1 MKNKIRV
8 CLILEGTYPY
18 VTGGVSAWVHDLI
31 TGLPDIEFILYT
43 ISPKKNLPLRYG
55 LPENIVGHKDI
66 VISEHKKSKKI
77 RFGKKRILKE
87 IEAFHSVFKSG
98 KIPLLDKAF
107 SMMKDGYFLYKDAVT
122 SDTGWK
128 MVAESNARNNPVYKF
143 SDYFWSW
150 KAAHDMMFTIIGNRP
165 EKADIY
171 HAISTGYAGLA
182 AIAGKVATG
191 KAFLLTE
198 HGLYHKEREI
208 EIKRADFVK
217 GYHKDMW
224 VSMYNTLSK
233 LSYYYADMIISLF
246 EVNRQKQIEMGASEK
261 KTIVIPNGIDVQRF
275 SSIVRKK
282 KEGFHVGLV
291 GRVVPIKD
299 IKNFILASKI
309 VSDLI
314 PETRFYCIGP
324 TDEDPTYY
332 VECKALVSSFRL
344 DKMFEFTGRQDVLEY
359 YSFLDVVLLTSVREA
374 QPLVILEAYCA
385 GLPIVSTRVGN
396 VPELLDYDERFLAS
410 PKDPEKL
417 AVCVKYIYDNPA
429 EVGKFLARNRE
440 KVLRF
445 YNRIEV
451 HKRYEEIYKFLI
463 RTSPNKKPAAGGAE
477 AGKSTEAVTQWPV

>member
-8 CLILEGTYPY
+8 CLILEGTYPF

-31 TGLPDIEFILYT
+31 TGLPNIEFILYT

-55 LPENIVGHKDI
+55 LPDNIVDHKDI
-66 VISEHKKSKKI
+66 VISEHKKSKPMK
-77 RFGKKRILKE
+77 FGKKKLLAE
-87 IEAFHSVFKSG
+87 IESFHSIFRAG
-98 KIPLLDKAF
+98 KIPFLEKAVT
-107 SMMKDGYFLYKDAVT
+107 MMKDGYFLYKDSVT

-128 MVAESNARNNPVYKF
+128 MVIESNAKNNPVYKF

-150 KAAHDMMFTIIGNRP
+150 KAAHDMMFTIIGSRP
-165 EKADIY
+165 QKADIY

-182 AIAGKVATG
+182 AMVGKIATG

-208 EIKRADFVK
+208 EIKRADFVR

-224 VSMYNTLSK
+224 VSMYNTMSK
-233 LSYYYADMIISLF
+233 LSYTYADMIISLF
-246 EVNRQKQIEMGASEK
+246 EYNRQKQIEMGAPEK
-261 KTIVIPNGIDVQRF
+261 KTIVIPNGIDVEKF
-275 SSIVRKK
+275 SSIARKK
-282 KEGFHVGLV
+282 KDGFHVGLV

-299 IKNFILASKI
+299 IKNFILACKI
-309 VSDLI
+309 ISDMV
-314 PETRFYCIGP
+314 PEARFYCIGP

-332 VECKALVSSFRL
+332 VECKALVNSFRL
-344 DKMFEFTGRQDVLEY
+344 EKVFEFTGRQDVIEY
-359 YSFLDVVLLTSVREA
+359 YAFLDVVLLTSVREA

-410 PKDPEKL
+410 PKDPEKI
-417 AVCVKYIYDNPA
+417 AMCVKYIYDNPK
-429 EVGKFLARNRE
+429 EVEKFLKRNRE

-451 HKRYEEIYKFLI
+451 HKRYEELYKFLF
-463 RTSPNKKPAAGGAE
+463 RTSPNKNPVSGKRGSGKTVE
-477 AGKSTEAVTQWPV
+477 ADI

>member
-8 CLILEGTYPY
+8 CLILEGTYPF
-18 VTGGVSAWVHDLI
+18 VTGGVSAWVHELI
-31 TGLPDIEFILYT
+31 TGLPEIEFVLYT
-43 ISPKKNLPLRYG
+43 ISPKKNLPLRYA

-66 VISEHKKSKKI
+66 VISEHKKTKRLGK
-77 RFGKKRILKE
+77 GKKKLLEE
-87 IEAFHSVFKSG
+87 IEKIHGVFQSG
-98 KIPLLDKAF
+98 KIPELDSAIAK
-107 SMMKDGYFLYKDAVT
+107 MKNGYYLYRDAVA

-128 MVAESNARNNPVYKF
+128 MIAGGNARNNPVYKF

-150 KAAHDMMFTIIGNRP
+150 KAAHDMMFTIIGTRP
-165 EKADIY
+165 QKADIY

-182 AIAGKVATG
+182 AIVGKITTG
-191 KAFLLTE
+191 KAYLLTE

-208 EIKRADFVK
+208 EIKRADFVR

-233 LSYYYADMIISLF
+233 LSYNYADMVISLF
-246 EVNRQKQIEMGASEK
+246 EYNRRKQIEMGASEK
-261 KTIVIPNGIDVQRF
+261 KTIVIPNGIDVERF
-275 SSIVRKK
+275 SSVVRQK
-282 KEGFHVGLV
+282 KEGFHIGLI

-309 VSDLI
+309 VSDHI
-314 PETRFYCIGP
+314 PEARFYCIGP
-324 TDEDPTYY
+324 TDEDPVYY
-332 VECKALVSSFRL
+332 VECKALVNSFRL
-344 DKMFEFTGRQDVLEY
+344 ENSFEFTGRQDVTSY
-359 YSFLDVVLLTSVREA
+359 YSFLDVIVLTSVREA

-410 PKDPEKL
+410 PKDPEKI
-417 AVCVKYIYDNPA
+417 AMCVKYIYDNPL
-429 EVGKFLARNRE
+429 EVEKFLERNKE
-440 KVLRF
+440 KVFRF

-463 RTSPNKKPAAGGAE
+463 RTNPNSKTIAQELEINKIGEEIP
-477 AGKSTEAVTQWPV
+477 K